1 MQLND
6 QELLKSLLYDGR
18 HDEDAAEVEAGLVEA
33 LEEVP
38 PKKSAA
44 QLREKQIAREK
55 AKKRRA
61 KIVTRIAA
69 PLMLLAILV
78 LAVIAVDHF
87 RSWGTVHPNVEI
99 AHIDVGGKTPDEA
112 REYLDER
119 LRDYGRTPVSVV
131 YVPEVEVDTE
141 GLGDSEN
148 SEGSEEGQEAQYWEI
163 FASDVGLSFDTTRA
177 VEQAYAFGRS
187 GDVFESLRDR
197 FLSYFETYQVE
208 LVLEESEDFS
218 HEDFELIRNEINVA
232 PVDSRVVLD
241 EGVFVVESGSDG
253 IRLSEGELMQ
263 LMANA
268 LLSQRPV
275 IEVPLEVHLRDIDD
289 ENALRA
295 ATAANDMA
303 YSPLELNYGDKSWTL
318 EHENIVPMLR
328 FVRSDK
334 VEEDNALVPF
344 VDSAALEGVV
354 LKIYICTEEVRE
366 RLVVGQFG
374 SDVGSSPVNARFIV
388 EGDQVSIRPSQ
399 TGSGVDSEQLARD
412 VAEALVGMEP
422 QERSIEIAMSD
433 IQPRRSTED
442 AEAMGIQEQVAS
454 YTTEFSAGDAPRSH
468 NIRLIA
474 SMLDGILIPPGEE
487 FSFNEATGDRSAA
500 DGFQAAGVIIAG
512 ELSTSV
518 GGGICQV
525 STTMFNTAMYAG
537 TYITQRV
544 NHSLFFPNYLPGRDA
559 AVSIG
564 VPDFRFINTLDSYI
578 LVATSSTNSSVT
590 IAFFG
595 TDPGYE
601 VEIRTGTFNR
611 EDYGTEEIRDNTLPL
626 GERIVERPGRR
637 GGRVNVYYTVRDGD
651 AIIRRQTF
659 SSTYRTI
666 DERVRVGTMRVEVE
680 EYDD

>member
-1 MQLND
+1 MQPKG
-6 QELLKSLLYDGR
+6 QELLKSLLHDGR
-18 HDEDAAEVEAGLVEA
+18 HDVDITAYIQ
-33 LEEVP
+33 LEEEILAENT
-38 PKKSAA
+38 AA
-44 QLREKQIAREK
+44 QVREKLIAREK

-61 KIVTRIAA
+61 KIVTRTTT
-69 PLMLLAILV
+69 PLMLLIILLLV
-78 LAVIAVDHF
+78 VVAVDHF

-112 REYLDER
+112 RKYLEER

-131 YVPEVEVDTE
+131 YLPEVEVGAE
-141 GLGDSEN
+141 GSEN
-148 SEGSEEGQEAQYWEI
+148 SPDSEDLQEAHYWEV
-163 FASDVGLSFDTTRA
+163 FASDIGLSFDTTRA
-177 VEQAYAFGRS
+177 VEQAYAFGRE

-197 FLSYFETYQVE
+197 FLSYFETYQVDLE
-208 LVLEESEDFS
+208 LEEDHYFAYD
-218 HEDFELIRNEINVA
+218 DFELIRSEINVS
-232 PVDSRVVLD
+232 PVDSRVVLS
-241 EGVFVVESGSDG
+241 EGAFVVESGSDG
-253 IRLSEGELMQ
+253 IRLDEGELMQ

-275 IEVPLEVHLRDIDD
+275 IEAPLEVHLRDIDD

-303 YSPLELNYGDKSWTL
+303 YLPLELNYGDKSWTL
-318 EHENIVPMLR
+318 GHEDIVPLLR
-328 FVRSDK
+328 FVRSDR
-334 VEEDNALVPF
+334 VEEDSALVPF
-344 VDSAALEGVV
+344 VDSSDLEGVV
-354 LKIYICTEEVRE
+354 LKIYMCTEEVKE
-366 RLVVGQFG
+366 RIVVGQLG
-374 SDVGSSPVNARFIV
+374 ADVGSSPVNARFIV
-388 EGDQVSIRPSQ
+388 EGDQVRIRPSE
-399 TGSGVDSEQLARD
+399 TGSGVDFEQ
-412 VAEALVGMEP
+412 VAIDMAGALVGMEP
-422 QERSIEIAMSD
+422 QERSIEVAMSE

-442 AEAMGIQEQVAS
+442 AEAMGIREQVSS
-454 YTTEFSAGDAPRSH
+454 YTTEFSAHDAPRNH
-468 NIRLIA
+468 NIHLIA
-474 SMLDGILIPPGEE
+474 DMLDGILIPPGEE
-487 FSFNEATGDRSAA
+487 FSFNEATGERSAA
-500 DGFQAAGVIIAG
+500 DGFRAAGVIIAG

-559 AVSIG
+559 AVSVG

-578 LVATSSTNSSVT
+578 LVSTSHTNSSVT

-601 VEIRTGTFNR
+601 VEIRTGTFTR
-611 EDYGTEEIRDNTLPL
+611 EDYGTEEIRDNTLPR

-651 AIIRRQTF
+651 AVIRRQTF

-666 DERVRVGTMRVEVE
+666 DERVRVGTMREVE

>member
-1 MQLND
+1 MQPND
-6 QELLKSLLYDGR
+6 QELLKSLLYDDR
-18 HDEDAAEVEAGLVEA
+18 HEVDISAYIE
-33 LEEVP
+33 LEE
-38 PKKSAA
+38 KILAENTAA

-61 KIVTRIAA
+61 KIITRIAT
-69 PLMLLAILV
+69 PLMLLVILV

-99 AHIDVGGKTPDEA
+99 AHIDVGGKTPDAA
-112 REYLDER
+112 REYLEER
-119 LRDYGRTPVSVV
+119 LRDYGRTPISVV
-131 YVPEVEVDTE
+131 YVPEVEVDLEEST
-141 GLGDSEN
+141 DSEN
-148 SEGSEEGQEAQYWEI
+148 PEGLEEGQEAHYWEI
-163 FASDVGLSFDTTRA
+163 FVSDVGLSFDTTRA
-177 VEQAYAFGRS
+177 VEQAYAFGR
-187 GDVFESLRDR
+187 GDDILESLKSR

-208 LVLEESEDFS
+208 LELEESEYFDY
-218 HEDFELIRNEINVA
+218 EDFELIRKEVNVS
-232 PVDSRVVLD
+232 PVDSRVILD

-253 IRLSEGELMQ
+253 IRLSEAELMQ
-263 LMANA
+263 RMANA

-275 IEVPLEVHLRDIDD
+275 IEVPLEVYLRDIDD

-295 ATAANDMA
+295 AAAANDMA
-303 YSPLELNYGDKSWTL
+303 SLPLELNYGDKTWTL
-318 EHENIVPMLR
+318 NYDDIIPLLR
-328 FVRSDK
+328 FVRSDRI
-334 VEEDNALVPF
+334 EEDNALVPF
-344 VDSAALEGVV
+344 VDSEALEGVV
-354 LKIYICTEEVRE
+354 LKIYICTEEVKE
-366 RLVVGQFG
+366 RIVVGQFG
-374 SDVGSSPVNARFIV
+374 ADVGSSPVNARFIV
-388 EGDQVSIRPSQ
+388 EGDQVRIRPSR
-399 TGSGVDSEQLARD
+399 TGSGVNSEQVAID
-412 VAEALVGMEP
+412 IAEALVGMEP
-422 QERSIEIAMSD
+422 QERSIEVAMSD

-442 AEAMGIQEQVAS
+442 AEAMGIQEQVSS
-454 YTTEFSAGDAPRSH
+454 YTTEFSAHDAPRNH

-500 DGFQAAGVIIAG
+500 DGFRAAGVIIAG

-537 TYITQRV
+537 TYITQRI

-559 AVSIG
+559 AVSVG

-578 LVATSSTNSSVT
+578 LVSTSYTNSSVT

-601 VEIRTGTFNR
+601 VEIRTGTFSRDN
-611 EDYGTEEIRDNTLPL
+611 YGTEEIRDNTLPR